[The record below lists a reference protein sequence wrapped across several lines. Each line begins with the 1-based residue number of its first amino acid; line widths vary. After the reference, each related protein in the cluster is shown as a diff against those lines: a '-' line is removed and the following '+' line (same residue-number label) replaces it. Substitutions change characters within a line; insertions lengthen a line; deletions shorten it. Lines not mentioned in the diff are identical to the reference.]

1 MLDFARDSEVPE
13 AGDSDDPVE
22 AATHLVDTSTTLHN
36 MALKSGIT
44 KLADFT
50 AALARSAEIN
60 KVCVHPASWP
70 RYPPSLTRH
79 LWCVAVRGCAWLC
92 VWLCVWLCGCVCGCV
107 AVCVA
112 VSQGHVNR
120 LVVRASVS
128 EKRAEEQATK
138 ADALHDKLLEEA
150 TRRRKVGEAHKTTVR
165 RMSVSEQRLKQTM
178 QQQQAELVRDS
189 PPSASCPCTLVP

>member
-1 MLDFARDSEVPE
+1 M
-13 AGDSDDPVE
+13 
-22 AATHLVDTSTTLHN
+22 
-36 MALKSGIT
+36 
-44 KLADFT
+44 
-50 AALARSAEIN
+50 
-60 KVCVHPASWP
+60 
-70 RYPPSLTRH
+70 
-79 LWCVAVRGCAWLC
+79 
-92 VWLCVWLCGCVCGCV
+92 
-107 AVCVA
+107 
-112 VSQGHVNR
+112 NR

>member
-60 KVCVHPASWP
+60 KVC
-70 RYPPSLTRH
+70 
-79 LWCVAVRGCAWLC
+79 
-92 VWLCVWLCGCVCGCV
+92 
-107 AVCVA
+107 
-112 VSQGHVNR
+112 GH
-120 LVVRASVS
+120 RAS
-128 EKRAEEQATK
+128 
-138 ADALHDKLLEEA
+138 
-150 TRRRKVGEAHKTTVR
+150 
-165 RMSVSEQRLKQTM
+165 
-178 QQQQAELVRDS
+178 
-189 PPSASCPCTLVP
+189 

>member
-1 MLDFARDSEVPE
+1 
-13 AGDSDDPVE
+13 
-22 AATHLVDTSTTLHN
+22 
-36 MALKSGIT
+36 
-44 KLADFT
+44 
-50 AALARSAEIN
+50 
-60 KVCVHPASWP
+60 VC
-70 RYPPSLTRH
+70 
-79 LWCVAVRGCAWLC
+79 GC
-92 VWLCVWLCGCVCGCV
+92 VWLCVCVCVCGCV
-107 AVCVA
+107 WLCVCVCVCGCVA

-189 PPSASCPCTLVP
+189 PPGASCPCTLVT